1 MALTDAPQLK
11 MIKRPPRNKNAK
23 TNLTWGDSQK
33 MEAAKHYMLLGNME
47 LVSRLTGIPSITLKV
62 WKKSEWWKTLMLELK
77 EQENFEL
84 SGNLK
89 TIVEASLKA
98 VVDRLEHGDWVYNQ
112 KTGALDRK
120 PVAMKDAH
128 KVATDLMDRRK
139 QLEKALE
146 APVESSPETQQ
157 DHLELLARKFASF
170 VRKEGTPSENIV
182 DVEIKETDDA
192 VHDEWQEGLSTRE
205 LGLQLEAGAEEESLG
220 EDSSQTESK

>member
-11 MIKRPPRNKNAK
+11 MMKRPPRNKDAK
-23 TNLTWGDSQK
+23 TNLSWGDKQK

-47 LVSRLTGIPSITLKV
+47 LVSRLTGIPAITLKV

-146 APVESSPETQQ
+146 APKESSPETQQ
-157 DHLELLARKFASF
+157 DHLEILAKKFASF
-170 VRKEGTPSENIV
+170 VRKEGSASDVV
-182 DVEIKETDDA
+182 DVEIKEKEDA
-192 VHDEWQEGLSTRE
+192 LHEGWEERLQEGESP
-205 LGLQLEAGAEEESLG
+205 LQLEAGAEEESLG
-220 EDSSQTESK
+220 EDKSSPKSE